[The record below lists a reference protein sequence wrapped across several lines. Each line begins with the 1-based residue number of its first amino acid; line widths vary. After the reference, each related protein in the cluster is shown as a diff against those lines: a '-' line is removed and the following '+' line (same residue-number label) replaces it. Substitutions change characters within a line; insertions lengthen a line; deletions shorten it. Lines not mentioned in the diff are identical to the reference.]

1 MSFLTST
8 DTAAEPA
15 AAASGAPRPTRTRAA
30 RELPIRLPLV
40 AVYSERAIG
49 RASLAALL
57 RSQMIEVVLPE
68 EQDRALGGLRPDV
81 ILLAGFAP
89 DRRLAETLSTRH
101 KAPAMLMVDGPV
113 GADSLEELGVH
124 GAVCR
129 ECPPERLIEGLH
141 AVAAGETFFECHTHP
156 SAPTPTD
163 SLLSPRERRVTA
175 ELARGAGV
183 EEIATALCIS
193 PHTARTHVRNVRRK
207 LGARTSAEAV
217 ARALTL
223 GLVALPAHSAR

>member
-1 MSFLTST
+1 MSL
-8 DTAAEPA
+8 
-15 AAASGAPRPTRTRAA
+15 PTRTTPATPPASPRPGAPLGA
-30 RELPIRLPLV
+30 RTALPIRLPVV
-40 AVYSERAIG
+40 AVYAERAIA
-49 RASLAALL
+49 RAGLSALL
-57 RSQMIEVVLPE
+57 RAQMLDVVLPE
-68 EQDRALGGLRPDV
+68 EEERGRVSVRPDA

-89 DRRLAETLSTRH
+89 DRRLADTLARRH
-101 KAPAMLMVDGPV
+101 GAPAMLMVDGAL
-113 GADSLEELGVH
+113 GAGSLDDLGVH

-129 ECPPERLIEGLH
+129 ECPPERLIEGLN
-141 AVAAGETFFECHTHP
+141 ALVDGGTFFECHTHP

-223 GLVALPAHSAR
+223 GLVALPAL

>member
-1 MSFLTST
+1 MSFLTHT
-8 DTAAEPA
+8 DTAASPA
-15 AAASGAPRPTRTRAA
+15 ATGPGAPGPA
-30 RELPIRLPLV
+30 RDRSPLPIRLPVV
-40 AVYSERAIG
+40 AVYSERAIA
-49 RASLAALL
+49 RAGLAALL
-57 RSQMIEVVLPE
+57 RSQMIDVVLPE
-68 EQDRALGGLRPDV
+68 EEGRVPVGVRPDA

-89 DRRLAETLSTRH
+89 ERGLADSLSRRHR
-101 KAPAMLMVDGPV
+101 APAMLMVDGAL
-113 GADSLEELGVH
+113 GAGSLEDLGVH

-129 ECPPERLIEGLH
+129 ECPPERLIASLH
-141 AVAAGETFFECHTHP
+141 TVAAGGTFFECHTHP

-183 EEIATALCIS
+183 EEIATELCIS

-223 GLVALPAHSAR
+223 GLVALPAR

>member
-1 MSFLTST
+1 MSL
-8 DTAAEPA
+8 
-15 AAASGAPRPTRTRAA
+15 PTRTSPAAPPAATRPGAPPAGRAP
-30 RELPIRLPLV
+30 LPLRLPVV
-40 AVYSERAIG
+40 AVYAERAIA
-49 RASLAALL
+49 RAGLSALL
-57 RSQMIEVVLPE
+57 RSQLLDVVLPE
-68 EQDRALGGLRPDV
+68 EEDRGRVSVRPDAV
-81 ILLAGFAP
+81 LLAGFAP
-89 DRRLAETLSTRH
+89 DRRLADTLARRH
-101 KAPAMLMVDGPV
+101 GAPAMLMVDGAL
-113 GADSLEELGVH
+113 GAGSLEELGVH

-129 ECPPERLIEGLH
+129 ECPPERLVAGLQ
-141 AVAAGETFFECHTHP
+141 ALVEGETFFECHTHP

-223 GLVALPAHSAR
+223 GLVALPAG

>member
-1 MSFLTST
+1 MSLLPST
-8 DTAAEPA
+8 DTAASPA
-15 AAASGAPRPTRTRAA
+15 AAGLGAPSPSRPRTP
-30 RELPIRLPLV
+30 LPIRLPLV
-40 AVYSERAIG
+40 AVYAERAIA
-49 RASLAALL
+49 RAGLGALL
-57 RSQMIEVVLPE
+57 RSQMIDVVLPE
-68 EQDRALGGLRPDV
+68 EEGRAPVGARLDA
-81 ILLAGFAP
+81 ILVAGFAP
-89 DRRLAETLSTRH
+89 ERGLADSLAKRH
-101 KAPAMLMVDGPV
+101 GAPVMLMVDGALGV
-113 GADSLEELGVH
+113 DSFEELGVH

-141 AVAAGETFFECHTHP
+141 ALAAGDTFFECHTHP

-183 EEIATALCIS
+183 EEIATELCIS

-223 GLVALPAHSAR
+223 GLVALPAH

>member
-1 MSFLTST
+1 
-8 DTAAEPA
+8 
-15 AAASGAPRPTRTRAA
+15 
-30 RELPIRLPLV
+30 
-40 AVYSERAIG
+40 
-49 RASLAALL
+49 
-57 RSQMIEVVLPE
+57 
-68 EQDRALGGLRPDV
+68 
-81 ILLAGFAP
+81 
-89 DRRLAETLSTRH
+89 
-101 KAPAMLMVDGPV
+101 MLMVDGAH
-113 GADSLEELGVH
+113 GAESLEELGVH

-129 ECPPERLIEGLH
+129 ECPPERLIAGLH
-141 AVAAGETFFECHTHP
+141 VLVDGETFFECHTHP

-223 GLVALPAHSAR
+223 GLVALPAR

>member
-1 MSFLTST
+1 MSHLISNDEATG
-8 DTAAEPA
+8 A
-15 AAASGAPRPTRTRAA
+15 AARRLAAPPGTKPTG
-30 RELPIRLPLV
+30 ELSIRLPVV
-40 AVYSERAIG
+40 AVYAERAIS
-49 RASLAALL
+49 RAGLVALL
-57 RSQMIEVVLPE
+57 RSQMFDAVLPE
-68 EQDRALGGLRPDV
+68 EKDRGPLTLRPDV
-81 ILLAGFAP
+81 ILIAGFAP
-89 DRRLAETLSTRH
+89 ERRLADSLAGRH
-101 KAPAMLMVDGPV
+101 RAPVMLMVDGAL

-129 ECPPERLIEGLH
+129 ECPPERLIDGLN
-141 AVAAGETFFECHTHP
+141 ALAAGDTFFECHTHP

-183 EEIATALCIS
+183 EEIAAALCIS

-223 GLVALPAHSAR
+223 GLVALPMR

>member
-1 MSFLTST
+1 MSLLPSS
-8 DTAAEPA
+8 DTAARPA
-15 AAASGAPRPTRTRAA
+15 ARGLGAPSPTRGRSP
-30 RELPIRLPLV
+30 LPIRLPLV
-40 AVYSERAIG
+40 AVYAEGAIA

-57 RSQMIEVVLPE
+57 RAQMFDAVLPE
-68 EQDRALGGLRPDV
+68 EEERGPIGVRPDV
-81 ILLAGFAP
+81 ILISGFAP
-89 DRRLAETLSTRH
+89 ERRLADSLARRH
-101 KAPAMLMVDGPV
+101 RAPAMLMIDGAL

-141 AVAAGETFFECHTHP
+141 ALADGETFFECHTHP
-156 SAPTPTD
+156 SAPTPAD

-223 GLVALPAHSAR
+223 GLVALPAR

>member
-1 MSFLTST
+1 MSLLNPT
-8 DTAAEPA
+8 DSAAEPA
-15 AAASGAPRPTRTRAA
+15 ATPLGGAPRPSRR
-30 RELPIRLPLV
+30 RSPLPIRLPLV
-40 AVYSERAIG
+40 AVYAERAIA
-49 RASLAALL
+49 RAGLAALL
-57 RSQMIEVVLPE
+57 RSQMIEVSLPE
-68 EQDRALGGLRPDV
+68 EEAPRPIGARPDV

-89 DRRLAETLSTRH
+89 ERGLVESLAKRH
-101 KAPAMLMVDGPV
+101 GAPAMLMVDGAL
-113 GADSLEELGVH
+113 GIDSFEELGVH

-141 AVAAGETFFECHTHP
+141 QCAAGETFFECHTHP

-183 EEIATALCIS
+183 EEIAGALCIS

-223 GLVALPAHSAR
+223 GLVALPAR

>member
-1 MSFLTST
+1 MSFLTSS
-8 DTAAEPA
+8 DDAAVA
-15 AAASGAPRPTRTRAA
+15 AARGLGAPSPA
-30 RELPIRLPLV
+30 RSGPPLPIRLPLV
-40 AVYSERAIG
+40 AVYAERAIA
-49 RASLAALL
+49 RAGLGALL
-57 RSQMIEVVLPE
+57 RSQMVDVVLPE
-68 EQDRALGGLRPDV
+68 EEGRPPVGARLDAV
-81 ILLAGFAP
+81 LLSGFAP
-89 DRRLAETLSTRH
+89 ERRLADSLAKRH
-101 KAPAMLMVDGPV
+101 GAPVMLMVDGAL

-141 AVAAGETFFECHTHP
+141 ALAAGDTFFECHTHP
-156 SAPTPTD
+156 SAPTPAD

-223 GLVALPAHSAR
+223 GLVALPAHPGR

>member
-1 MSFLTST
+1 MSFLTPSDT
-8 DTAAEPA
+8 GAETAATGPGA
-15 AAASGAPRPTRTRAA
+15 PSFSSSRSGARPP
-30 RELPIRLPLV
+30 LSIRLPLV
-40 AVYSERAIG
+40 AVYSERAIS
-49 RASLAALL
+49 RAGLEALL
-57 RSQMIEVVLPE
+57 RSQMLDVALPE
-68 EQDRALGGLRPDV
+68 EEDREVVAVRPDV

-89 DRRLAETLSTRH
+89 EPRLATRLARRH
-101 KAPAMLMVDGPV
+101 GAPIFAMVDGPL
-113 GADSLEELGVH
+113 GPESLEELGVH

-129 ECPPERLIEGLH
+129 ECPPDRLITGLH
-141 AVAAGETFFECHTHP
+141 AVAAGATFFECHTHP
-156 SAPTPTD
+156 SAPTPND

-223 GLVALPAHSAR
+223 GLVALPAR

>member
-1 MSFLTST
+1 MSFLSRT
-8 DTAAEPA
+8 DIAAEPA
-15 AAASGAPRPTRTRAA
+15 ATGVGAPGPAASRPS
-30 RELPIRLPLV
+30 LPIRLPLV
-40 AVYSERAIG
+40 AVYSERAIA
-49 RASLAALL
+49 RAGLAALL

-68 EQDRALGGLRPDV
+68 EEGRAPVGLHPDV
-81 ILLAGFAP
+81 VLLAGFAP
-89 DRRLAETLSTRH
+89 ERRLADSLARRH
-101 KAPAMLMVDGPV
+101 GAPTMLMVDSAL
-113 GADSLEELGVH
+113 GADSLAELGVH

-129 ECPPERLIEGLH
+129 ECPPERLIEGVH
-141 AVAAGETFFECHTHP
+141 AVAAGETFFHCHTHP
-156 SAPTPTD
+156 SAPTPAD

-183 EEIATALCIS
+183 EEIATTLCIS

-223 GLVALPAHSAR
+223 GLVALPANSAP

>member
-1 MSFLTST
+1 MSFLKSS
-8 DTAAEPA
+8 DD
-15 AAASGAPRPTRTRAA
+15 AASLAAPALGAPSPARPRSP
-30 RELPIRLPLV
+30 LPIRLPLV
-40 AVYSERAIG
+40 AVYAERAIA
-49 RASLAALL
+49 RAGLGALL
-57 RSQMIEVVLPE
+57 RSQMIDVVLPE
-68 EQDRALGGLRPDV
+68 EEGRPPVGSRLDV
-81 ILLAGFAP
+81 VLLSGFAP
-89 DRRLAETLSTRH
+89 ERHLADSLARRH
-101 KAPAMLMVDGPV
+101 GAPVIMMVDGAL
-113 GADSLEELGVH
+113 GADSFEELGVH

-129 ECPPERLIEGLH
+129 ECPPERLIEGIH

-156 SAPTPTD
+156 SAPTPSD

-223 GLVALPAHSAR
+223 GLVALPAHSGH

>member
-1 MSFLTST
+1 MSFLTPT
-8 DTAAEPA
+8 NTAAGPA
-15 AAASGAPRPTRTRAA
+15 ATNLGAPSAA
-30 RELPIRLPLV
+30 RGRSPLPIRLPLV
-40 AVYSERAIG
+40 AVYAERAIS
-49 RASLAALL
+49 RAGLAALL

-68 EQDRALGGLRPDV
+68 EDGRGPVAVRPDV

-89 DRRLAETLSTRH
+89 ERRLADSLSGRH
-101 KAPAMLMVDGPV
+101 GAPAMLMVDGAL
-113 GADSLEELGVH
+113 GGDSLAELGVH

-129 ECPPERLIEGLH
+129 ECPPDRLIAGLH
-141 AVAAGETFFECHTHP
+141 AVADGDTFFECHLHP

-223 GLVALPAHSAR
+223 GLVALPAR

>member
-1 MSFLTST
+1 MSFSIPT
-8 DTAAEPA
+8 DTAAAPA
-15 AAASGAPRPTRTRAA
+15 ATGLGAPRPAGGRSL
-30 RELPIRLPLV
+30 LPIRLPLV
-40 AVYSERAIG
+40 AVYSERAIS
-49 RASLAALL
+49 RAGLAALL
-57 RSQMIEVVLPE
+57 RSQMIEVFLPE
-68 EQDRALGGLRPDV
+68 EEGRVPAALRPDV
-81 ILLAGFAP
+81 VLLAGFAP
-89 DRRLAETLSTRH
+89 ERQFAESLSRRHR
-101 KAPAMLMVDGPV
+101 APALLMVDGAL
-113 GADSLEELGVH
+113 GADSHEELGVH

-141 AVAAGETFFECHTHP
+141 AVAGGATFFECHTHP
-156 SAPTPTD
+156 SAPTPAK

-183 EEIATALCIS
+183 EEIAGALCIS

-223 GLVALPAHSAR
+223 GLVALPAR

>member
-1 MSFLTST
+1 MNYLTSS
-8 DTAAEPA
+8 DTAAGSA
-15 AAASGAPRPTRTRAA
+15 ATGLGAPSLSRA
-30 RELPIRLPLV
+30 RSPLPIRLPLV
-40 AVYSERAIG
+40 AVYAERAIA
-49 RASLAALL
+49 RAGLGALL
-57 RSQMIEVVLPE
+57 RSQMIDVVLPE
-68 EQDRALGGLRPDV
+68 EEGRPPVGAHLDA

-89 DRRLAETLSTRH
+89 ERRLADSLAKRH
-101 KAPAMLMVDGPV
+101 GAPVLLMVDGAL

-141 AVAAGETFFECHTHP
+141 ALAAGDTFFECHTHP

-223 GLVALPAHSAR
+223 GLVALPAR

>member
-1 MSFLTST
+1 MNFATAT
-8 DTAAEPA
+8 DTVADRA
-15 AAASGAPRPTRTRAA
+15 AAPLGGALRSASRRSP
-30 RELPIRLPLV
+30 LPIRLPLV
-40 AVYSERAIG
+40 AVYAERAIA
-49 RASLAALL
+49 RAGLSALL

-68 EQDRALGGLRPDV
+68 EAGREIGLRPDV
-81 ILLAGFAP
+81 VLLAGFAP
-89 DRRLAETLSTRH
+89 EPRLAESLAKRH
-101 KAPAMLMVDGPV
+101 GAPAMLMVDGAL
-113 GADSLEELGVH
+113 GAESLAELGVH

-141 AVAAGETFFECHTHP
+141 ALAAGGTFFECHTHP
-156 SAPTPTD
+156 SAPTPAD

-223 GLVALPAHSAR
+223 GLVALPAR

>member
-1 MSFLTST
+1 MNYLISN
-8 DTAAEPA
+8 DTATGA
-15 AAASGAPRPTRTRAA
+15 AARVPADPPRARASS
-30 RELPIRLPLV
+30 ELSIRLPLV
-40 AVYSERAIG
+40 AVYAERAIA
-49 RASLAALL
+49 RAGLVALL
-57 RSQMIEVVLPE
+57 RSQMFDAVMPE
-68 EQDRALGGLRPDV
+68 EEDRGPLTLRPDV
-81 ILLAGFAP
+81 ILIAGFAP
-89 DRRLAETLSTRH
+89 DRRLADSLAKRH
-101 KAPAMLMVDGPV
+101 RAPAMLMVDGALR
-113 GADSLEELGVH
+113 ADSPAELGVH

-129 ECPPERLIEGLH
+129 ECPPERLVEGLH
-141 AVAAGETFFECHTHP
+141 ALAAGETFFECHTHP

-183 EEIATALCIS
+183 EEIAAALCIS

-223 GLVALPAHSAR
+223 GLVALPAR

>member
-1 MSFLTST
+1 MSYLTPN
-8 DTAAEPA
+8 DTAAGSA
-15 AAASGAPRPTRTRAA
+15 ATGLGAPSPTRPRVARA
-30 RELPIRLPLV
+30 LPIRLPLV
-40 AVYSERAIG
+40 AVYAERAIA

-57 RSQMIEVVLPE
+57 RSQMIDAVLPE
-68 EQDRALGGLRPDV
+68 EEDRAPIGTRPDV

-89 DRRLAETLSTRH
+89 ERRLVESLVPGH
-101 KAPAMLMVDGPV
+101 GAPTMLVVDGAL
-113 GADSLEELGVH
+113 GADSLAELGVH

-129 ECPPERLIEGLH
+129 ECPPERLVEGLH
-141 AVAAGETFFECHTHP
+141 ALVAGEAFFECHTHP

-223 GLVALPAHSAR
+223 GLVALPARSVR